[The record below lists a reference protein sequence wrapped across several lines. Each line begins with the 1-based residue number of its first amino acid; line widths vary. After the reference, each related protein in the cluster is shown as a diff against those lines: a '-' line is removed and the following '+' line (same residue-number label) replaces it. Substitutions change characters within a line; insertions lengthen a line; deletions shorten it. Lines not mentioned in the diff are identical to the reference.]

1 MIIDQYSII
10 IHQLRQT
17 VIHFGG
23 LILSDKPKIL
33 IMAIQW
39 KGVFPALTTKF
50 TSDDKLD
57 FPLFEKNLK
66 AQLDAGV
73 EGVILGGTLGE
84 ASVLSNEEKF
94 DLVKFTVEKVAG
106 KVPVVMNI
114 AEGST
119 REAVKL
125 ASEAEK
131 CGAKGLMMLPPM
143 RYKSDHRETVAYFK
157 AVAESSSLPIM
168 IYNNP
173 VDYKIEVTLDMFD
186 ELANNKNIQA
196 VKESTRDV
204 SNVTRM
210 INRFGDRFKILC
222 GVDTIAMEE
231 LMLGADGWVA
241 GLVCAFP
248 KETVAVYKLTK
259 ANKIAEA
266 LKIYRWFLPLLE
278 LDIHPK
284 LVQYIKLAEQ
294 EAGIGS
300 ENVRA
305 PRLILEGEERDR
317 ILKIIREGIK
327 NRPSL

>member
-1 MIIDQYSII
+1 MSLNWQ
-10 IHQLRQT
+10 
-17 VIHFGG
+17 
-23 LILSDKPKIL
+23 
-33 IMAIQW
+33 
-39 KGVFPALTTKF
+39 GVFPALTTKF
-50 TSDDKLD
+50 TADDKLD
-57 FPLFEKNLK
+57 LPLFEKNLR
-66 AQLDAGV
+66 AQLDALVDGI
-73 EGVILGGTLGE
+73 ILGGTLGE
-84 ASVLSNEEKF
+84 SSVLSNEEKF
-94 DLVKFTVEKVAG
+94 ELLRFAVDKVAG
-106 KVPVVMNI
+106 KVPVIMNI

-119 REAVKL
+119 REAIKL
-125 ASEAEK
+125 ANESEK

-143 RYKSDHRETVAYFK
+143 RYKSDHRETVQYFK
-157 AVAESSSLPIM
+157 DVANSTSLPIM

-173 VDYKIEVTLDMFD
+173 VDYKIEVTLDMFA
-186 ELANNKNIQA
+186 ELVENKNIQA

-231 LMLGADGWVA
+231 LMLGAHGWVA

-259 ANKIAEA
+259 ANRIADA
-266 LKIYRWFLPLLE
+266 LEIYRWFLPLLE

-300 ENVRA
+300 EHVRK
-305 PRLILEGEERDR
+305 PRLTLVGEERER
-317 ILKIIREGIK
+317 ILKIVREGISK
-327 NRPSL
+327 RPKL